1 MTPTLRSAVAAG
13 LAIAAVGA
21 APAVAAARSYSPLD
35 EYLLRSSI
43 QGDRFEIAGG
53 KLAQTQAATPAVR
66 SLGARLVKD
75 HSASLKDAVRLA
87 RRLGISVPPTPT
99 PSQEW
104 ELQTVG
110 AMSGPAFDVAYARLE
125 IQDDKQDIEDNTTEV
140 RQGANASVRRLAR
153 TDLPVLRTHLRLS
166 KRALTASQGG

>member
-75 HSASLKDAVRLA
+75 HSASLKDAPPGPPARDLRSPDAHAEPGVGVADSRRDVGSRL
-87 RRLGISVPPTPT
+87 
-99 PSQEW
+99 
-104 ELQTVG
+104 
-110 AMSGPAFDVAYARLE
+110 
-125 IQDDKQDIEDNTTEV
+125 
-140 RQGANASVRRLAR
+140 
-153 TDLPVLRTHLRLS
+153 
-166 KRALTASQGG
+166 